1 MQDRDQRIIVNGI
14 GLNVQDSRRDSKA
27 IVFLHF
33 SGANRVMWKRVV
45 PAFENTY
52 RVVLLD
58 LRGHGKSDR
67 SRDGYAIDDMARDV
81 AGVIEHLQLG
91 RVHVVGSSLGA
102 EVGLSLAANYAEKV
116 ISLVCEGA
124 PCSEYGPYSAWQ
136 GSEEAFEAH
145 VAEQLTKMRSTPE
158 TVFSSIDALVDA
170 RRGILQT
177 YGWWNEDVE
186 AMVRYGV
193 RSTSHGM
200 YAESFGRQALAQY
213 MEALFHKRFEEDYRR
228 VTCPL
233 LMALGEDDL
242 EDPDER
248 AAIEGLCGL
257 AEQGRIV
264 EVEGW
269 LHPYGWLLNPKPMCD
284 VILQFL
290 AI

>member
-14 GLNVQDSRRDSKA
+14 GLHVQESRRDSKA

-33 SGANRVMWKRVV
+33 SGANRVMWDRAV
-45 PAFENTY
+45 PAFEDTY

-67 SRDGYAIDDMARDV
+67 SADGYAIDNMARDV

-102 EVGLSLAANYAEKV
+102 EVGLSLAANHPEKV

-145 VAEQLTKMRSTPE
+145 VAEQLGKMRSTPE
-158 TVFSSIDALVDA
+158 TVFSSIDALVEA

-177 YGWWNEDVE
+177 YGWWNENVE

-193 RSTSHGM
+193 RPADHGM
-200 YAESFGRQALAQY
+200 YVESFGRQALAGY
-213 MEALFHKRFEEDYRR
+213 MEALFQKRFEEDYRR

-233 LMALGEDDL
+233 LLALGENDL
-242 EDPDER
+242 EDPGER

-257 AEQGRIV
+257 AKQGRII
-264 EVEGW
+264 EVAGW

-284 VILQFL
+284 AILQFL